1 MAEELMVLEPKVQT
15 EENPKPKEHKLA
27 RKLLFCVLLILLLVS
42 ITASAFT
49 IVGMTFLVGEGVPWM
64 NQESVEN
71 LLAKMMKEGE
81 LESELASYISHLQA
95 EGEVGDSEV
104 MKNLLGSFLAD
115 RILHLAI
122 DESFAA
128 ANEFAEKYGVKY
140 SIVHPY
146 GRPLGGTLG
155 VSDPADSAKYS
166 VAYTEEETGEL
177 IRYSVALS
185 FNMQGFRSIL
195 AERYE
200 VQSFWVLHRE
210 AILVSFIVSILLSLC
225 LLVATC
231 NMVRRKDLEVGHVLD
246 KLPIGLFALI
256 VLAMEYLLWK
266 PFQTSVLMFLT
277 WHEFDLGLFK
287 ATGTWILMVALPLGL
302 IYFLVW
308 RLKHPGWYRGTFC
321 YWIFMA
327 LKKLVL
333 GWVNIFRNLALVWKA
348 LLLELVITA
357 AECAIIFAALP
368 LGLNLVRLLVAFG
381 IFKVILIPFLL
392 WYCIALGKVE
402 KGLREIAGGNLEAHV
417 DVEKLPGALQS
428 FGKDI
433 NSMAGSVS
441 DAVEERMKSE
451 RLKTELITNVSHDI
465 KTPLTSIINFSDLIA
480 KEETEN
486 EKVKEYADHLHAQSS
501 KLKKLIE
508 DLIEASK
515 ASTGNME
522 AHLEPCDASVLLGQC
537 LGEYETRLREK
548 GLELILKQS
557 KEPLRIMADTRMLWR
572 VFDNLMSNVCKY
584 SQENTRVYLSAER
597 RQGAAVIMFKNVSK
611 YALDMSP
618 EELMERFVRGD
629 LSRHTEGHG
638 LGLSIARSLMELQG
652 GQITLD
658 VDADLFKATLEFPLV
673 SEA

>member
-1 MAEELMVLEPKVQT
+1 MAEELMVLEPKEQT
-15 EENPKPKEHKLA
+15 GENPKPKEHKVA
-27 RKLLFCVLLILLLVS
+27 RKLLFCVLVILLFVS
-42 ITASAFT
+42 ISVSAFT
-49 IVGMTFLVGEGVPWM
+49 SVGMTFLVGKGVPWM
-64 NQESVEN
+64 NQESVET

-81 LESELASYISHLQA
+81 LESELVNYISHLQA
-95 EGEVGDSEV
+95 EEEVGDSDV

-115 RILHLAI
+115 RVLHLAI
-122 DESFAA
+122 DEGFAA
-128 ANEFAEKYGVKY
+128 ANEFAEKYGMKY
-140 SIVHPY
+140 SVVHPY

-155 VSDPADSAKYS
+155 ISDPADSVKYS
-166 VAYTEEETGEL
+166 VPYTEEETGER
-177 IRYSVALS
+177 IRYSVTLS
-185 FNMQGFRSIL
+185 FNMQNFQSIL

-210 AILVSFIVSILLSLC
+210 AILVGFIVSILLSLC

-231 NMVRRKDLEVGHVLD
+231 NMVRRKDAEAGHVLD
-246 KLPIGLFALI
+246 KLPIGLFVLI
-256 VLAMEYLLWK
+256 VLVLEYLLWK
-266 PFQTSVLMFLT
+266 PFQTFVIKFLT
-277 WHEFDLGLFK
+277 WHEFDLGLLK
-287 ATGTWILMVALPLGL
+287 ATCIWILLVALPLGL
-302 IYFLVW
+302 IYFLAW

-321 YWIFMA
+321 YWIFVA

-333 GWVNIFRNLALVWKA
+333 GWVNVFRNLALVWKA
-348 LLLELVITA
+348 LLLELVITI
-357 AECAIIFAALP
+357 AECAIFLVTLP
-368 LGLNLVRLLVAFG
+368 QNMNLVRLLVAFG

-392 WYCIALGKVE
+392 WYCIALGRVE
-402 KGLREIAGGNLEAHV
+402 KGLGEIAGGNLEAHV
-417 DVEKLPGALQS
+417 DVEKLPGALQN

-465 KTPLTSIINFSDLIA
+465 KTPLTSIINFSDLIV

-522 AHLEPCDASVLLGQC
+522 VHLEPCDASVLLGQC

-548 GLELILKQS
+548 GLELVLKQS
-557 KEPLRIMADTRMLWR
+557 KESLRIMADTRMLWR

-597 RQGAAVIMFKNVSK
+597 RQDAAVITFKNVSK

>member
-155 VSDPADSAKYS
+155 VSDPVDSAKYS

-210 AILVSFIVSILLSLC
+210 AILVGFIVSILLSLC

-246 KLPIGLFALI
+246 KLPIGLFVLI

-287 ATGTWILMVALPLGL
+287 ATGMWILMVALPLGL

-357 AECAIIFAALP
+357 A
-368 LGLNLVRLLVAFG
+368 
-381 IFKVILIPFLL
+381 
-392 WYCIALGKVE
+392 
-402 KGLREIAGGNLEAHV
+402 
-417 DVEKLPGALQS
+417 
-428 FGKDI
+428 
-433 NSMAGSVS
+433 
-441 DAVEERMKSE
+441 
-451 RLKTELITNVSHDI
+451 
-465 KTPLTSIINFSDLIA
+465 
-480 KEETEN
+480 
-486 EKVKEYADHLHAQSS
+486 
-501 KLKKLIE
+501 
-508 DLIEASK
+508 
-515 ASTGNME
+515 
-522 AHLEPCDASVLLGQC
+522 
-537 LGEYETRLREK
+537 
-548 GLELILKQS
+548 
-557 KEPLRIMADTRMLWR
+557 
-572 VFDNLMSNVCKY
+572 
-584 SQENTRVYLSAER
+584 
-597 RQGAAVIMFKNVSK
+597 
-611 YALDMSP
+611 
-618 EELMERFVRGD
+618 
-629 LSRHTEGHG
+629 
-638 LGLSIARSLMELQG
+638 
-652 GQITLD
+652 
-658 VDADLFKATLEFPLV
+658 
-673 SEA
+673 